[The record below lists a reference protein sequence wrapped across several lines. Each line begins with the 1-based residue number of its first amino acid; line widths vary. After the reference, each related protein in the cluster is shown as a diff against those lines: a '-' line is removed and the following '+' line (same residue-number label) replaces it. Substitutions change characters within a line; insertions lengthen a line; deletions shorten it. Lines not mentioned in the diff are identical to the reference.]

1 MTPGPPFSLQ
11 GLTFSVLGSTGTHLW
26 DHPGAPERPFG
37 TTLAHL
43 RNQTPKNRKQITFLG
58 SVLGPKLNDI
68 SCFFL
73 PLFLQAFRAKEMRSK
88 CRKICRKRMQKLH
101 LLTIIL
107 KLRNSVSTAPA
118 RADRG
123 SRLPETVNKLTKKD
137 MRTKTPHAHDVLWN
151 PTRKLVK

>member
-1 MTPGPPFSLQ
+1 MLICDDSGTPFSLQ

-43 RNQTPKNRKQITFLG
+43 RIQTPKKHQKITFLG
-58 SVLGPKLNDI
+58 PVLDPKLDDI
-68 SCFFL
+68 SCFFW
-73 PLFLQAFRAKEMRSK
+73 PLFLHAFRAKEMRSK

-101 LLTIIL
+101 FLTIIL

-123 SRLPETVNKLTKKD
+123 SRLPETVNKLAKKD
-137 MRTKTPHAHDVLWN
+137 MRTKTPHAYDFL
-151 PTRKLVK
+151 

>member
-43 RNQTPKNRKQITFLG
+43 RNQTPKKHKKITFLRPV
-58 SVLGPKLNDI
+58 SGPKLNDI

-73 PLFLQAFRAKEMRSK
+73 PLILHAFRGKEMKSK

-101 LLTIIL
+101 FLTIIL

-123 SRLPETVNKLTKKD
+123 SRLPETIDKSTKKD
-137 MRTKTPHAHDVLWN
+137 MRTTTPHAHGFL
-151 PTRKLVK
+151 